1 MTRATL
7 FYRVGSVLFVLFAAG
22 HTFGFL
28 RFKPASPEALVVRE
42 SMDRVRFQIG
52 KSSFSYGGFY
62 TGFGIYI
69 TVYLL
74 FAAFLS
80 WRLGSLSTTDPAAIA
95 SVAWAFFAV
104 QVVSVILSWVYF
116 LAPPTI
122 LSALL
127 AICLGWAAWLVQSAS
142 T

>member
-7 FYRVGSVLFVLFAAG
+7 FYRIGSVLFVLFAAG

-28 RFKPASPEALVVRE
+28 SFKPASADALAVRE
-42 SMDRVRFQIG
+42 SMDRVRFEIG
-52 KSSFSYGGFY
+52 KSSLSYGGFY
-62 TGFGIYI
+62 TGFGLYL
-69 TVYLL
+69 TAYLL

-80 WRLGSLSTTDPAAIA
+80 WRLGALAGSDPGAITSL
-95 SVAWAFFAV
+95 AWAFFAV
-104 QVVSVILSWVYF
+104 QVVSLVLSWIYF
-116 LAPPTI
+116 LPPPTI

-127 AICLGWAAWLVQSAS
+127 AICLGWAAWLVQAAS